1 MIINSVLAKAF
12 YLTLIGIPVTLAVI
26 AFALV
31 MFGHETAIVIT
42 LLALWGLMA
51 TAAPVGWWAW
61 VPETFPNDAES
72 GGGLMVAVIQLSIA
86 IGSTLGGLLFDT
98 SGYQTTF
105 IASAAILLLS
115 ALFTGLTSRTTPS

>member
-1 MIINSVLAKAF
+1 MQN
-12 YLTLIGIPVTLAVI
+12 P
-26 AFALV
+26 
-31 MFGHETAIVIT
+31 
-42 LLALWGLMA
+42 LM
-51 TAAPVGWWAW
+51 VCSSDHL
-61 VPETFPNDAES
+61 N
-72 GGGLMVAVIQLSIA
+72 VAVIQLSIA